1 MKTAKLTIGIVSI
14 VLALIVLFQ
23 SCAAGIGS
31 ALSNNTGDTSG
42 GMGMFVALLLIIG
55 GIVGIVARASKGGTI
70 AATVI
75 YTLAGIIGVAT
86 TGIFKD
92 LLVWGILALIFAVI
106 FAISIF
112 KQDYT
117 KPQASKAQ

>member
-31 ALSNNTGDTSG
+31 ALSNNTSDTSG
-42 GMGMFVALLLIIG
+42 GAGMFVAILLIIG
-55 GIVGIVARASKGGTI
+55 GIVGIAARLSKGGTI
-70 AATVI
+70 TATII
-75 YTLAGIIGVAT
+75 YALAGIIGVVT

-92 LLVWGILALIFAVI
+92 LLVWGVLSLLFALI

-112 KQDYT
+112 KQDYS
-117 KPQASKAQ
+117 KPEAPSSK